1 MTVIG
6 VTGPSGSG
14 KSLFGSFLRQHG
26 HTVIDADG
34 VYHSLLL
41 PPSPC
46 LDALRDAFGDRVFQA
61 DGSLD
66 RSALSEIVFHDEEK
80 LALLNK
86 TVLGFVLTKIREM
99 IRERERL
106 GEDFVI
112 VDAPTLIESGFHR
125 ECDRVVSILSP
136 TAQRLR
142 RIMERDGI
150 SEERAL
156 SRIQAQKD
164 EDFYRAHSDLLLVNE
179 GTEAEFFEKAK
190 ALATELSLPLLPTDK
205 EEIS

>member
-14 KSLFGSFLRQHG
+14 KSLFGDFLRQQG
-26 HTVIDADG
+26 LTVIDADR
-34 VYHSLLL
+34 VYHSLLV

-46 LDALRDAFGDRVFQA
+46 LDALRNAFGDRVFQA

-66 RSALSEIVFHDEEK
+66 RSVLSEIVFHDEEK
-80 LALLNK
+80 LALLNR

-99 IRERERL
+99 IQERERL
-106 GEDFVI
+106 GESFVI

-136 TAQRLR
+136 ASHRLR

-164 EDFYRAHSDLLLVNE
+164 EEFYRAHSDFLLVNE

-190 ALATELSLPLLPTDK
+190 ALARELSLPLHPIGK
-205 EEIS
+205 EE